1 MLLMEKVRRRAD
13 EFDVL
18 HFHIDYYPFSLF
30 TRQDT
35 PFVTTLHGRLDL
47 PELQPIFDTF
57 SDAPVDFDFRFA
69 APAAAAG
76 ELADDGLSRPAGKRC
91 SRRSRT

>member
-1 MLLMEKVRRRAD
+1 MHSFSRRATRVASGKVINALAPHMLLLETVRQRAH

-18 HFHIDYYPFSLF
+18 HFHLDYMPFPLF
-30 TRQDT
+30 TQMDT

-57 SDAPVDFDFRFA
+57 TKANVDRYHF
-69 APAAAAG
+69 
-76 ELADDGLSRPAGKRC
+76 
-91 SRRSRT
+91 